1 MKAFLVLNPRSANG
15 RTGRHFDSIAQAVR
29 GAVGDHGHAFTERTL
44 HAAELTRAALAAGHD
59 LVIAVGGDGT
69 INEVVNGFFEPAQP
83 GEPARL
89 IREDAALAIVPHGT
103 GGDLRRTIG
112 LDDKLATAC
121 ARLQGERRK
130 IDVGRV
136 DYTVAGGGGR
146 AARYFINVGD
156 VGVGAKIV
164 EIANRG
170 SKALGALSF
179 TVASLRGLLGWR
191 DVRVKTSFDGAPA
204 EELTVTTLAIAN
216 GRYFGG
222 GLMVAPEA
230 LLDDGLFHVTI
241 WTGFTMLD
249 FATKGGAM
257 RDGSHVNLPG
267 TRTRTAR
274 TITLEAV
281 AGEVIGLE
289 VDGELLGQL
298 PATFTVLPGALQLVS

>member
-29 GAVGDHGHAFTERTL
+29 GAVGDHGHAFTERSL
-44 HAAELTRAALAAGHD
+44 HASELTRAALAAGHD

-69 INEVVNGFFEPAQP
+69 INEVVNGFFEPALP
-83 GEPARL
+83 GQPARP
-89 IREDAALAIVPHGT
+89 IREGAALAIVPHGT
-103 GGDLRRTIG
+103 GGDLRRTLG
-112 LDDKLATAC
+112 LDDRLADSC

-130 IDVGRV
+130 VDVGRV
-136 DYTVAGGGGR
+136 EYTLDGGGR

-191 DVRVKTSFDGAPA
+191 DVRVSASFDGGPA
-204 EELTVTTLAIAN
+204 EALAVTTLAIAN

-230 LLDDGLFHVTI
+230 RLDDGLFHVTI

-257 RDGSHVNLPG
+257 RDGSHVKLSG

-274 TITLEAV
+274 SITLEA
-281 AGEVIGLE
+281 AQPGDIGVE
-289 VDGELLGQL
+289 VDGELLGKL
-298 PATFTVLPGALQLVS
+298 PATFTLLPGALQLVS

>member
-29 GAVGDHGHAFTERTL
+29 GAVGDHGHAFTERSM
-44 HAAELTRAALAAGHD
+44 HAAELTRAALHAGHD

-69 INEVVNGFFEPAQP
+69 INEVVNGFFEPALPGQP
-83 GEPARL
+83 PRP
-89 IREDAALAIVPHGT
+89 IREGAALAIVPHGT
-103 GGDLRRTIG
+103 GGDLRRTLG
-112 LDDKLATAC
+112 LDDRLAESC
-121 ARLQGERRK
+121 ARLKGERRRVD
-130 IDVGRV
+130 IGRV
-136 DYTVAGGGGR
+136 DYTLAGGGR

-170 SKALGALSF
+170 SKALGAFSF
-179 TVASLRGLLGWR
+179 TVASLRGLMGWR
-191 DVRVKTSFDGAPA
+191 DVRVNASFDGAPK
-204 EELTVTTLAIAN
+204 EELTVTTLAIGN

-230 LLDDGLFHVTI
+230 RLDDGLFHVTI
-241 WTGFTMLD
+241 WTHFTMMD

-257 RDGSHVNLPG
+257 RDGSHVKLPG
-267 TRTRTAR
+267 TRTRTAQ
-274 TITLEAV
+274 TITLEA
-281 AGEVIGLE
+281 AQPGAIGVE

-298 PATFTVLPGALQLVS
+298 PATFTVLPGALPLVC